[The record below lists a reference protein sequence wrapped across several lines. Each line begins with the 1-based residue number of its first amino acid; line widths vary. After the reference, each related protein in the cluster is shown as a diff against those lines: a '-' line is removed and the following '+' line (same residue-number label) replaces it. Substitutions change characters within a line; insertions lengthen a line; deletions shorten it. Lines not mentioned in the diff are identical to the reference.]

1 MQSEFGWYRGLFAPR
16 RGVFYMDATM
26 HTKQGDIMEK
36 EKMLKELAQ
45 TAQTKISASESAA
58 ELEAIRIEMLGKKGA
73 LTAALRSMKDIS
85 EGERPA
91 FGKRVNELRD
101 LLTGMIEQK
110 KKVLK
115 EHHLQARLS
124 EETLDITLPG
134 KKQRIGAYHPLT
146 RIYYELRDIF
156 VSMGFSVMDG
166 PEIEYDKYNFEMLNI
181 PKEHPARDEQDTF
194 YVSEDVVLRTHTS
207 PVQIR
212 TMLSLKPPIRMICPG
227 RVYRSDDVDATHSP
241 VFNQVEGLVVG
252 KGISLAHLKSTLDGF
267 LKEFYGE
274 DTLTKFRP
282 GHFPFTE
289 PSAEVD
295 ATCAKCHGSGCGVCK
310 DTGMIE
316 VLGCGMVHPYVLRGC
331 GIDPEEYT
339 GFAFGMGLDRLACIK
354 YGITD
359 IRLLFEN
366 DIRFLAQ
373 FK

>member
-1 MQSEFGWYRGLFAPR
+1 MENGLMLEQMQ
-16 RGVFYMDATM
+16 
-26 HTKQGDIMEK
+26 K
-36 EKMLKELAQ
+36 EALEQ
-45 TAQTKISASESAA
+45 IDSCGTAADLES
-58 ELEAIRIEMLGKKGA
+58 IRVKYLGKKGE
-73 LTAALRSMKDIS
+73 LTAALRSMKDID
-85 EGERPA
+85 EAERPV
-91 FGKRVNELRD
+91 FGKRVNEVRD
-101 LLTGMIEQK
+101 ALTQAIDEK
-110 KKVLK
+110 ESALK
-115 EHHLQARLS
+115 NAEKQTRLLS
-124 EETLDITLPG
+124 EAIDITLPG
-134 KKQRIGAYHPLT
+134 KKQSIGGLHPLT
-146 RIYYELRDIF
+146 RIYSELRDIF

-181 PKEHPARDEQDTF
+181 PKEHPARDMQDTF
-194 YVSEDVVLRTHTS
+194 YMSDDIVLRTHTS

-212 TMLSLKPPIRMICPG
+212 TMLSQKPPIRMICPG

-252 KGISLAHLKSTLDGF
+252 QGISLAHLKFTLDTF

-274 DTLTKFRP
+274 NTRTKFRP

-295 ATCAKCHGSGCGVCK
+295 ATCSKCRGNGCNVCK
-310 DTGMIE
+310 GTGMIE
-316 VLGCGMVHPYVLRGC
+316 VLGCGMVHPTVLRNC
-331 GIDPEEYT
+331 GIDPDEYS
-339 GFAFGMGLDRLACIK
+339 GFAFGMGLDRLASIK